1 MSDKKT
7 RGNSSDTTTIKEIE
21 NGKERQNGRR
31 SLLKKTS
38 LVAGVIAVSQ
48 TEWAKPVVN
57 SIVLPAHAQ
66 TSAQTIAE
74 IAQATGALS
83 TLVSVLTQAQVDAL
97 NGAGPLTV
105 FAPTNDAFTAIQS
118 TIDTL
123 TAAEI
128 ETIVDYH
135 VISGSVPF
143 SSIPATTG
151 TAANLVQEVTASNGT
166 VFVID
171 QVLLP

>member
-1 MSDKKT
+1 MSDKK
-7 RGNSSDTTTIKEIE
+7 SSSFTSEKTIKE
-21 NGKERQNGRR
+21 KKVSRR
-31 SLLKKTS
+31 KLLKGSTAA
-38 LVAGVIAVSQ
+38 AGVIAASQ
-48 TEWAKPVVN
+48 TDWAKPVIN

-83 TLVSVLTQAQVDAL
+83 TLVSVLTQGQVDAL

-105 FAPTNDAFTAIQS
+105 FAPTNDAFSAIQA

-123 TAAEI
+123 TPAEI
-128 ETIVDYH
+128 EDIVNYH
-135 VISGSVPF
+135 VVSGNVPF

-171 QVLLP
+171 QVLLPA

>member
-1 MSDKKT
+1 MSKT
-7 RGNSSDTTTIKEIE
+7 DNNKSSLS
-21 NGKERQNGRR
+21 RR
-31 SLLKKTS
+31 SLLKKTTAA
-38 LVAGVIAVSQ
+38 AGVVAVAQSD
-48 TEWAKPVVN
+48 WARPIVN

-74 IAQATGALS
+74 IAAATDALS
-83 TLVSVLTQAQVDAL
+83 TLVSVLTPGQVDAL
-97 NGAGPLTV
+97 NGPGPLTV
-105 FAPTNDAFTAIQS
+105 FAPTNDAFAAIQS

-128 ETIVDYH
+128 EDIVNFH
-135 VISGSVPF
+135 VVAGDVPF

-151 TAANLVQEVTASNGT
+151 AAASLVTEVTASNGK

>member
-1 MSDKKT
+1 MSEKKSQRQTNQVGLQKELKDK
-7 RGNSSDTTTIKEIE
+7 SIS
-21 NGKERQNGRR
+21 RR
-31 SLLKKTS
+31 SLLKKSTAA
-38 LVAGVIAVSQ
+38 AGVVAVAQ
-48 TEWAKPVVN
+48 TDWAKPVIN
-57 SIVLPAHAQ
+57 SIILPAHAQ

-74 IAQATGALS
+74 IATATAVLS
-83 TLVSVLTQAQVDAL
+83 TLVSVLTPAQVTAL
-97 NGAGPLTV
+97 GGAGPLTV
-105 FAPTNDAFTAIQS
+105 FAPTNDAFSAIQS

-128 ETIVDYH
+128 ETIVNYH
-135 VISGSVPF
+135 VIAGEVPF

-151 TAANLVQEVTASNGT
+151 TAASLVQEVTASNGT